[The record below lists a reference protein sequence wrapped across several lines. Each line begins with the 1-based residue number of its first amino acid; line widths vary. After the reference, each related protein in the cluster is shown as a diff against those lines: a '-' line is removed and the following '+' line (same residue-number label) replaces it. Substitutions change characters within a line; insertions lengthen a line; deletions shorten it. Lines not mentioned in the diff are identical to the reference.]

1 MTFSMLAVIKEQLEQ
16 AVSQD
21 VKCELGGPIMDTEK
35 TTQVTDVQDNQEK
48 VETVDKDV
56 QDKKPVDADK
66 IAKKLQ
72 KRISKEQEGKH
83 QALKEVEELKAKLA
97 KYENN
102 DKSIKELSDEE
113 KAKQEEDA
121 KDRRIKE
128 LEDRLAHNEDLKQT
142 KQVFEESGLSVPDE
156 VLDMVVVNDN
166 KKTVANVQAITNF
179 IERIKEDTRKE
190 LLAGKTPRATG
201 VKTKMTKE
209 QIRNIKDTAERQK
222 AMRDNWSLFS

>member
-1 MTFSMLAVIKEQLEQ
+1 MRA
-16 AVSQD
+16 
-21 VKCELGGPIMDTEK
+21 GGPIMDVEE
-35 TTQVTDVQDNQEK
+35 TTQVTEAQDNQEN
-48 VETVDKDV
+48 VETVEKDV

-113 KAKQEEDA
+113 KAKQEEDV

-128 LEDRLAHNEDLKQT
+128 LEDRLARNEALKQT
-142 KQVFEESGLSVPDE
+142 KQVFEESDIQVSDD

-166 KKTVANVQAITNF
+166 KKTIANVQAITNF
-179 IERIKEDTRKE
+179 IEKIKEDTRKE
-190 LLAGKTPRATG
+190 LLAGKTPRTTG

-209 QIRNIKDTAERQK
+209 QIRSIKDTAERQK

>member
-1 MTFSMLAVIKEQLEQ
+1 M
-16 AVSQD
+16 D
-21 VKCELGGPIMDTEK
+21 VEE
-35 TTQVTDVQDNQEK
+35 TTQVTETQDNQEN
-48 VETVDKDV
+48 VETVEKDV

-83 QALKEVEELKAKLA
+83 QALKEVEQLKAKLA

-113 KAKQEEDA
+113 KAKQEEDT

-128 LEDRLAHNEDLKQT
+128 LEDRLARNEALKQT
-142 KQVFEESGLSVPDE
+142 KQVFEESDIQVSDD

-179 IERIKEDTRKE
+179 IEKIKEDTRKE
-190 LLAGKTPRATG
+190 LLAGQTPRTTG

-209 QIRNIKDTAERQK
+209 QIRSIKDTAERQK
-222 AMRDNWSLFS
+222 AMRDNWALFN

>member
-1 MTFSMLAVIKEQLEQ
+1 
-16 AVSQD
+16 
-21 VKCELGGPIMDTEK
+21 MDTEE
-35 TTQVTDVQDNQEK
+35 TTQVTDTMDNQEN
-48 VETVDKDV
+48 VETVEKDV
-56 QDKKPVDADK
+56 QDKKPVDAEK

-72 KRISKEQEGKH
+72 KRISKEQESKH

-102 DKSIKELSDEE
+102 DKNIKELSDEE

-128 LEDRLAHNEDLKQT
+128 LEERLARNEDLKQT

-166 KKTVANVQAITNF
+166 KKTVANVQVITNF
-179 IERIKEDTRKE
+179 IEKIKEDTRNE
-190 LLAGKTPRATG
+190 LLAGRTPRVTG

-209 QIRNIKDTAERQK
+209 QIRNIKDTEERQK
-222 AMRDNWSLFS
+222 AMRDNWSLFN

>member
-1 MTFSMLAVIKEQLEQ
+1 M
-16 AVSQD
+16 D
-21 VKCELGGPIMDTEK
+21 VEE
-35 TTQVTDVQDNQEK
+35 TTQVTDVKDNQEN
-48 VETVDKDV
+48 VETVEEKDV
-56 QDKKPVDADK
+56 QDKKPVDAEK

-72 KRISKEQEGKH
+72 KRISKEQESKH

-97 KYENN
+97 KYESN

-128 LEDRLAHNEDLKQT
+128 LEERLARNEDLKQT

-166 KKTVANVQAITNF
+166 KKTVANVQVITNF
-179 IERIKEDTRKE
+179 IEKIKEDTRNE
-190 LLAGKTPRATG
+190 LLAGRTPRVTG

-209 QIRNIKDTAERQK
+209 QIRNIKDTEERQK

>member
-1 MTFSMLAVIKEQLEQ
+1 
-16 AVSQD
+16 
-21 VKCELGGPIMDTEK
+21 MDTEE
-35 TTQVTDVQDNQEK
+35 TTQVTDVKDNQEN
-48 VETVDKDV
+48 VETVEEKDV
-56 QDKKPVDADK
+56 QDKKPVDAEK

-83 QALKEVEELKAKLA
+83 QALQEVEELKAKLA

-128 LEDRLAHNEDLKQT
+128 LEDRLARNEALKQT
-142 KQVFEESGLSVPDE
+142 KQVFEESDIQVSDD
-156 VLDMVVVNDN
+156 VLDMVVVSDN

-179 IERIKEDTRKE
+179 IEKIKEDTRKE
-190 LLAGKTPRATG
+190 LLAGKTPRTTG

-209 QIRNIKDTAERQK
+209 QIRSIKDTAERQK
-222 AMRDNWSLFS
+222 AMRDNWSLFN

>member
-1 MTFSMLAVIKEQLEQ
+1 M
-16 AVSQD
+16 D
-21 VKCELGGPIMDTEK
+21 VEE
-35 TTQVTDVQDNQEK
+35 TTQVTEAQDNQEN
-48 VETVDKDV
+48 VETVEKDV

-97 KYENN
+97 KYESN

-128 LEDRLAHNEDLKQT
+128 LEDRLARNEALKQT
-142 KQVFEESGLSVPDE
+142 KQVFEESDIQVSDD
-156 VLDMVVVNDN
+156 VLDMVVANDN

-179 IERIKEDTRKE
+179 IEKIKEDTRKE
-190 LLAGKTPRATG
+190 LLAGKTPRTTG

-209 QIRNIKDTAERQK
+209 QIRGIKDTAERQK
-222 AMRDNWSLFS
+222 AMRDNWALFN

>member
-1 MTFSMLAVIKEQLEQ
+1 
-16 AVSQD
+16 
-21 VKCELGGPIMDTEK
+21 MDTEE
-35 TTQVTDVQDNQEK
+35 TTQVTDTMDNQEN
-48 VETVDKDV
+48 VETVEEKDV
-56 QDKKPVDADK
+56 QDKKPVDAEK

-72 KRISKEQEGKH
+72 KRISKEQESKH

-97 KYENN
+97 KYESD

-128 LEDRLAHNEDLKQT
+128 LEERLARNEDLKQT

-179 IERIKEDTRKE
+179 IEKIKEDTRNE
-190 LLAGKTPRATG
+190 LLAGRTPRVTG

-209 QIRNIKDTAERQK
+209 QIRNIKDTEERQK
-222 AMRDNWSLFS
+222 AMRDNWSLFN

>member
-1 MTFSMLAVIKEQLEQ
+1 
-16 AVSQD
+16 
-21 VKCELGGPIMDTEK
+21 MDTEE
-35 TTQVTDVQDNQEK
+35 TTQVTEAQDNQEN
-48 VETVDKDV
+48 VETVEKDV

-128 LEDRLAHNEDLKQT
+128 LEDRLARNEALKQT
-142 KQVFEESGLSVPDE
+142 KQVFEESDIQVSDD

-179 IERIKEDTRKE
+179 IEKIKEDTRKE
-190 LLAGKTPRATG
+190 LLAGKTPRTTG

-209 QIRNIKDTAERQK
+209 QIRSIKDTAERQK

>member
-1 MTFSMLAVIKEQLEQ
+1 MRV
-16 AVSQD
+16 
-21 VKCELGGPIMDTEK
+21 GGPIMDVEE
-35 TTQVTDVQDNQEK
+35 TTQVTEAQDNQEN
-48 VETVDKDV
+48 VEVVEKDV

-97 KYENN
+97 KYESN

-128 LEDRLAHNEDLKQT
+128 LEDRLARNEALKQT
-142 KQVFEESGLSVPDE
+142 KQVFEESDIQVSDD

-179 IERIKEDTRKE
+179 IEKIKEDTRKE
-190 LLAGKTPRATG
+190 LLAGKTPRTTG

-209 QIRNIKDTAERQK
+209 QIRSIKDTAERQK
-222 AMRDNWSLFS
+222 AMRDNWALFN

>member
-1 MTFSMLAVIKEQLEQ
+1 
-16 AVSQD
+16 
-21 VKCELGGPIMDTEK
+21 MDTEE
-35 TTQVTDVQDNQEK
+35 TTQVTEVQDNQEN
-48 VETVDKDV
+48 VETVEKDV

-97 KYENN
+97 KYESN

-113 KAKQEEDA
+113 KAKQEENA

-128 LEDRLAHNEDLKQT
+128 LEDRLARNEALKQT
-142 KQVFEESGLSVPDE
+142 KQVFEESDIQVSDD
-156 VLDMVVVNDN
+156 VLDMVVANDN

-179 IERIKEDTRKE
+179 IEKIKEDTRKE
-190 LLAGKTPRATG
+190 LLAGKTPRTTG
-201 VKTKMTKE
+201 VKTSMTKE
-209 QIRNIKDTAERQK
+209 QIRSIKDTAERQK
-222 AMRDNWSLFS
+222 AMRDNWALFN

>member
-1 MTFSMLAVIKEQLEQ
+1 
-16 AVSQD
+16 
-21 VKCELGGPIMDTEK
+21 MDIEE
-35 TTQVTDVQDNQEK
+35 TTQVTEVQDNQEN
-48 VETVDKDV
+48 VETVEKDV
-56 QDKKPVDADK
+56 QDKKTVDADK

-83 QALKEVEELKAKLA
+83 QALEEVKELKAKLA

-128 LEDRLAHNEDLKQT
+128 LEDRLARNEALKQT
-142 KQVFEESGLSVPDE
+142 KQVFEESDIQVSDD

-179 IERIKEDTRKE
+179 IEKIKEDTRKE
-190 LLAGKTPRATG
+190 LLAGKTPRTTG

>member
-1 MTFSMLAVIKEQLEQ
+1 
-16 AVSQD
+16 
-21 VKCELGGPIMDTEK
+21 MDTEE
-35 TTQVTDVQDNQEK
+35 TTQVTDVKDNQENVEK
-48 VETVDKDV
+48 VNDKDV
-56 QDKKPVDADK
+56 QDDKKPVDADK

-72 KRISKEQEGKH
+72 KRISKEQESKH

-102 DKSIKELSDEE
+102 DKGIKELSDEE

-128 LEDRLAHNEDLKQT
+128 LEERLARNEDLKQT

-156 VLDMVVVNDN
+156 VLDMVVVNDSE
-166 KKTVANVQAITNF
+166 KTLVNVKAITNYT
-179 IERIKEDTRKE
+179 ESIKEDTRKE
-190 LLAGKTPRATG
+190 LLAGKTPRVTG

-209 QIRNIKDTAERQK
+209 QIRNIKDTVERQK
-222 AMRDNWSLFS
+222 AMRDNWSLFN

>member
-1 MTFSMLAVIKEQLEQ
+1 MRA
-16 AVSQD
+16 
-21 VKCELGGPIMDTEK
+21 GGPIMDTEE
-35 TTQVTDVQDNQEK
+35 TTQVTDAKDNQEN
-48 VETVDKDV
+48 VETVEKDV

-166 KKTVANVQAITNF
+166 KKTVANVQVITNF

-190 LLAGKTPRATG
+190 LLAGKTPRTTG
-201 VKTKMTKE
+201 VKNKMTKE

-222 AMRDNWSLFS
+222 AMRDNWFLFS

>member
-1 MTFSMLAVIKEQLEQ
+1 M
-16 AVSQD
+16 D
-21 VKCELGGPIMDTEK
+21 VEE
-35 TTQVTDVQDNQEK
+35 TTQVTEAQDNQEN
-48 VETVDKDV
+48 VEVVEKGA
-56 QDKKPVDADK
+56 QDKKPIDADK

-97 KYENN
+97 KYESN

-128 LEDRLAHNEDLKQT
+128 LEDRLARNEALKQT
-142 KQVFEESGLSVPDE
+142 KQVFEESDIQVSDD

-179 IERIKEDTRKE
+179 IEKIKEDTRKE
-190 LLAGKTPRATG
+190 LLAGQTPRTTG
-201 VKTKMTKE
+201 VKTSMTKE
-209 QIRNIKDTAERQK
+209 QIRSIKDTAERQK
-222 AMRDNWSLFS
+222 AMRDNWALFN

>member
-1 MTFSMLAVIKEQLEQ
+1 
-16 AVSQD
+16 
-21 VKCELGGPIMDTEK
+21 MDTEE
-35 TTQVTDVQDNQEK
+35 TTQVTEVQNNQENA
-48 VETVDKDV
+48 ETVEKDV
-56 QDKKPVDADK
+56 QDKKTVDADK

-83 QALKEVEELKAKLA
+83 QALREVEELKAKLA
-97 KYENN
+97 KYEGN

-128 LEDRLAHNEDLKQT
+128 LEDRLARNEALKQT
-142 KQVFEESGLSVPDE
+142 KQVFEESGIQVSDD

-179 IERIKEDTRKE
+179 IEKIKEDTRKE
-190 LLAGKTPRATG
+190 LLAGKTPRTTG

-209 QIRNIKDTAERQK
+209 QIRSIKDTAERQK
-222 AMRDNWSLFS
+222 AMRDNWALFN

>member
-1 MTFSMLAVIKEQLEQ
+1 MRV
-16 AVSQD
+16 
-21 VKCELGGPIMDTEK
+21 GGPIMDTEE
-35 TTQVTDVQDNQEK
+35 TTQVTDVKGNQEN
-48 VETVDKDV
+48 VETVEKDV

-102 DKSIKELSDEE
+102 GKSIKELSDEE

-179 IERIKEDTRKE
+179 IERIREDTRKE
-190 LLAGKTPRATG
+190 LLAGKTPRTTG

>member
-1 MTFSMLAVIKEQLEQ
+1 
-16 AVSQD
+16 
-21 VKCELGGPIMDTEK
+21 MDTEE
-35 TTQVTDVQDNQEK
+35 TTQVTDVKDNQEN
-48 VETVDKDV
+48 VETVEEKDV
-56 QDKKPVDADK
+56 QDKKPVDAEK

-72 KRISKEQEGKH
+72 KRISKEQESKH

-97 KYENN
+97 KYESN

-128 LEDRLAHNEDLKQT
+128 LEERLARNEDLKQT

-166 KKTVANVQAITNF
+166 KKTVANVQVITNF
-179 IERIKEDTRKE
+179 IEKIKEDTRNE
-190 LLAGKTPRATG
+190 LLAGRTPRVTG

-209 QIRNIKDTAERQK
+209 QIRNIKDTEERQK

>member
-1 MTFSMLAVIKEQLEQ
+1 
-16 AVSQD
+16 
-21 VKCELGGPIMDTEK
+21 MDTEE
-35 TTQVTDVQDNQEK
+35 TTQVTDAQDNQEN
-48 VETVDKDV
+48 VETVEKDV

-128 LEDRLAHNEDLKQT
+128 LEDRLARNEALKQT
-142 KQVFEESGLSVPDE
+142 KQVFEESDIQVPDE

-179 IERIKEDTRKE
+179 IERIRKDTRKE
-190 LLAGKTPRATG
+190 LLAGKTPRTTG

-222 AMRDNWSLFS
+222 AMRDNWSLFSQEETKLWQIQN

>member
-1 MTFSMLAVIKEQLEQ
+1 
-16 AVSQD
+16 
-21 VKCELGGPIMDTEK
+21 MDTEEI
-35 TTQVTDVQDNQEK
+35 TQVTDVQDNQEN
-48 VETVDKDV
+48 VETVEKDV
-56 QDKKPVDADK
+56 QDKKPVDAEK

-72 KRISKEQEGKH
+72 KRISKEQESKH

-128 LEDRLAHNEDLKQT
+128 LEERLARNEDLKQT

-166 KKTVANVQAITNF
+166 KKTVANVQVITNF
-179 IERIKEDTRKE
+179 IEKIKEDTRNE
-190 LLAGKTPRATG
+190 LLAGRTPRVTG

-209 QIRNIKDTAERQK
+209 QIRNIKDTEERQK
-222 AMRDNWSLFS
+222 AMRDNWSLFN

>member
-1 MTFSMLAVIKEQLEQ
+1 M
-16 AVSQD
+16 D
-21 VKCELGGPIMDTEK
+21 VEE
-35 TTQVTDVQDNQEK
+35 TTQVTEAQSNQENA
-48 VETVDKDV
+48 ETVEKDV

-97 KYENN
+97 KYESN

-113 KAKQEEDA
+113 KAKQEEDV

-128 LEDRLAHNEDLKQT
+128 LEDRLARNEALKQT
-142 KQVFEESGLSVPDE
+142 KQVFEESDIQVSDD

-166 KKTVANVQAITNF
+166 KKTVTNVQAITNF
-179 IERIKEDTRKE
+179 IEKIKEDTRKE
-190 LLAGKTPRATG
+190 LLAGKTPRTTG
-201 VKTKMTKE
+201 VKTSMTKE
-209 QIRNIKDTAERQK
+209 QIRSIKDTAERQK
-222 AMRDNWSLFS
+222 AMRDNWALFN

>member
-1 MTFSMLAVIKEQLEQ
+1 MRA
-16 AVSQD
+16 
-21 VKCELGGPIMDTEK
+21 GGPIMDVEE
-35 TTQVTDVQDNQEK
+35 TTQVAEVQDNQES
-48 VETVDKDV
+48 VETVEKDV

-72 KRISKEQEGKH
+72 KRISKEQESKH
-83 QALKEVEELKAKLA
+83 QALKEVEELKTKLA
-97 KYENN
+97 KYEEN

-128 LEDRLAHNEDLKQT
+128 LEDRLARNEDLKQT
-142 KQVFEESGLSVPDE
+142 KQVFEESGLSVSDE

-179 IERIKEDTRKE
+179 IEKIKEDTRKE
-190 LLAGKTPRATG
+190 LLAGKTPRTTG
-201 VKTKMTKE
+201 VKTTMTKE
-209 QIRNIKDTAERQK
+209 QIRSIKDTAERQK
-222 AMRDNWSLFS
+222 AMRDNWALFN

>member
-1 MTFSMLAVIKEQLEQ
+1 MRV
-16 AVSQD
+16 
-21 VKCELGGPIMDTEK
+21 GGPIMDVEE
-35 TTQVTDVQDNQEK
+35 TTQVTEAQDNQEN
-48 VETVDKDV
+48 VETVEKDV

-97 KYENN
+97 KYESN

-128 LEDRLAHNEDLKQT
+128 LEDRLARNEALKQT
-142 KQVFEESGLSVPDE
+142 KQVFEESDIQVSDD

-179 IERIKEDTRKE
+179 IEKIKEDTRKE
-190 LLAGKTPRATG
+190 LLAGQTPRTTG
-201 VKTKMTKE
+201 VKTSMTKE
-209 QIRNIKDTAERQK
+209 QIRSIKDTAERQK
-222 AMRDNWSLFS
+222 AMRDNWALFN

>member
-1 MTFSMLAVIKEQLEQ
+1 
-16 AVSQD
+16 
-21 VKCELGGPIMDTEK
+21 MDTEE
-35 TTQVTDVQDNQEK
+35 TTQVTDVKDNQEN
-48 VETVDKDV
+48 VETVEEKDV
-56 QDKKPVDADK
+56 QNKKPVDAEK

-72 KRISKEQEGKH
+72 KRISKEQESKH

-97 KYENN
+97 KYESN

-128 LEDRLAHNEDLKQT
+128 LEERLARNKDLKQT

-166 KKTVANVQAITNF
+166 KKTVANVQVITNF
-179 IERIKEDTRKE
+179 IEKIKEDARKE
-190 LLAGKTPRATG
+190 LLAGKTPRVIG
-201 VKTKMTKE
+201 VKPKMTKQ
-209 QIRNIKDTAERQK
+209 QIMDIKDTEERQK
-222 AMRDNWSLFS
+222 AMRDNWSLFN

>member
-1 MTFSMLAVIKEQLEQ
+1 
-16 AVSQD
+16 
-21 VKCELGGPIMDTEK
+21 MDTEE
-35 TTQVTDVQDNQEK
+35 TTQVTDTMDNQEN
-48 VETVDKDV
+48 VETVEKDV
-56 QDKKPVDADK
+56 QDKKPVDAEK

-72 KRISKEQEGKH
+72 KRISKEQESKH

-102 DKSIKELSDEE
+102 NDKSIKELSDEE
-113 KAKQEEDA
+113 KTKREEDA

-128 LEDRLAHNEDLKQT
+128 LEERLARNEDLKQT

-179 IERIKEDTRKE
+179 IEKIKEDTRNE
-190 LLAGKTPRATG
+190 LLAGRTPRVTG
-201 VKTKMTKE
+201 VQTKMTKE
-209 QIRNIKDTAERQK
+209 QIRNIKDTEERQK
-222 AMRDNWSLFS
+222 AMRDNWSLFN

>member
-1 MTFSMLAVIKEQLEQ
+1 MRV
-16 AVSQD
+16 
-21 VKCELGGPIMDTEK
+21 GGPIMDTEEA
-35 TTQVTDVQDNQEK
+35 TQVTEAQDNQENA
-48 VETVDKDV
+48 ETVEVKKDV

-97 KYENN
+97 KYEGD

-128 LEDRLAHNEDLKQT
+128 LEDRLARNEALKQT
-142 KQVFEESGLSVPDE
+142 KQVFEESDIQVSDD

-179 IERIKEDTRKE
+179 IEKIKEDTRKE
-190 LLAGKTPRATG
+190 LLAGKTPRTTG

-209 QIRNIKDTAERQK
+209 QIRSIKDTTERQK
-222 AMRDNWSLFS
+222 AMRDNWSLFN

>member
-1 MTFSMLAVIKEQLEQ
+1 MRV
-16 AVSQD
+16 
-21 VKCELGGPIMDTEK
+21 GGPIMDTEE
-35 TTQVTDVQDNQEK
+35 TTQVTDVKDNQEN
-48 VETVDKDV
+48 VETVEEKDV
-56 QDKKPVDADK
+56 QDKKPVDAEK

-72 KRISKEQEGKH
+72 KRISKEQESKH

-128 LEDRLAHNEDLKQT
+128 LEERLARNEDLKQT
-142 KQVFEESGLSVPDE
+142 KQVFEESCLSVPDE
-156 VLDMVVVNDN
+156 VLDMVVANDN

-179 IERIKEDTRKE
+179 IEKIKEDTRNE
-190 LLAGKTPRATG
+190 LLAGRTPRVTG

-209 QIRNIKDTAERQK
+209 QIRNIKDTEERQK
-222 AMRDNWSLFS
+222 AMRDNWSLFN

>member
-1 MTFSMLAVIKEQLEQ
+1 MRV
-16 AVSQD
+16 
-21 VKCELGGPIMDTEK
+21 GGPIMDTEE
-35 TTQVTDVQDNQEK
+35 TTQVTDVKDNQEN

-102 DKSIKELSDEE
+102 DKSIKELSNEE

-156 VLDMVVVNDN
+156 VLDMVVANDN

-179 IERIKEDTRKE
+179 IEKIKKDTRKE
-190 LLAGKTPRATG
+190 LLAGKTPRTTG

>member
-1 MTFSMLAVIKEQLEQ
+1 MRA
-16 AVSQD
+16 
-21 VKCELGGPIMDTEK
+21 GGPTMDVEE
-35 TTQVTDVQDNQEK
+35 TTQVTDVKDNQEN
-48 VETVDKDV
+48 VEVVEKDV

-97 KYENN
+97 KYEGD

-128 LEDRLAHNEDLKQT
+128 LEDRLARNESLKQT
-142 KQVFEESGLSVPDE
+142 KQVFEESDIQVSDD

-179 IERIKEDTRKE
+179 IEKIKEDTRKE
-190 LLAGKTPRATG
+190 LLAGKTPRTTG

-209 QIRNIKDTAERQK
+209 QIRSIKDTAERQK

>member
-1 MTFSMLAVIKEQLEQ
+1 MRV
-16 AVSQD
+16 
-21 VKCELGGPIMDTEK
+21 GGPIMDVEE
-35 TTQVTDVQDNQEK
+35 TTQVTEAQDNQENA
-48 VETVDKDV
+48 ETVEKDV

-97 KYENN
+97 KYEGD
-102 DKSIKELSDEE
+102 DKSIKELSDED
-113 KAKQEEDA
+113 KAKQKEDA

-128 LEDRLAHNEDLKQT
+128 LEDRLARNEALKQT
-142 KQVFEESGLSVPDE
+142 KQVFEESDIQVSDD

-179 IERIKEDTRKE
+179 IEKIKGDTRKE
-190 LLAGKTPRATG
+190 LLAGKTPRTTG

-209 QIRNIKDTAERQK
+209 QIRSIKDTAERQK
-222 AMRDNWSLFS
+222 AMRDNWSLFN

>member
-1 MTFSMLAVIKEQLEQ
+1 MRA
-16 AVSQD
+16 
-21 VKCELGGPIMDTEK
+21 GGPIMDTEE
-35 TTQVTDVQDNQEK
+35 TAQVTDVKDNQEN
-48 VETVDKDV
+48 VETVEKDV

-166 KKTVANVQAITNF
+166 KKTVTNVQAITNF
-179 IERIKEDTRKE
+179 IEKIKEDTRKE
-190 LLAGKTPRATG
+190 LLAGKTPRTTG

-222 AMRDNWSLFS
+222 AMRDNWFLFS

>member
-1 MTFSMLAVIKEQLEQ
+1 MRV
-16 AVSQD
+16 
-21 VKCELGGPIMDTEK
+21 GGPIMDVEE
-35 TTQVTDVQDNQEK
+35 TTQVTEAQDNQEN
-48 VETVDKDV
+48 VETVEKDV
-56 QDKKPVDADK
+56 QDKKPIDADK

-97 KYENN
+97 KYESN

-128 LEDRLAHNEDLKQT
+128 LEDRLARNEALKQT
-142 KQVFEESGLSVPDE
+142 KQVFEESDIQVSDD

-179 IERIKEDTRKE
+179 IEKIKEDTRKE
-190 LLAGKTPRATG
+190 LLAGKTPRTTG

-209 QIRNIKDTAERQK
+209 QIRSIKDTAERQK

>member
-1 MTFSMLAVIKEQLEQ
+1 
-16 AVSQD
+16 
-21 VKCELGGPIMDTEK
+21 MDTEE
-35 TTQVTDVQDNQEK
+35 TTLVTDVKDNQEN
-48 VETVDKDV
+48 VETVEKDV
-56 QDKKPVDADK
+56 QDKKPLDADK

-113 KAKQEEDA
+113 KAKREEDA

-128 LEDRLAHNEDLKQT
+128 LEDRLARNEALKQT
-142 KQVFEESGLSVPDE
+142 KQVFEESDIQVSDD

-179 IERIKEDTRKE
+179 IEKIKEDTRKE
-190 LLAGKTPRATG
+190 LLAGKTPRTTG

-209 QIRNIKDTAERQK
+209 QIRSIKDTAERQK
-222 AMRDNWSLFS
+222 AMRDNWALFN